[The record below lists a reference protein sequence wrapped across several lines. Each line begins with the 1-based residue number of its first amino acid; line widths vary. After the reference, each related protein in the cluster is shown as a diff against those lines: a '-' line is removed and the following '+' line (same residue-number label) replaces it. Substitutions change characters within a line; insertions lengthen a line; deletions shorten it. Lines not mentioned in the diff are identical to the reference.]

1 MTENILKNINTFLQ
15 TNNTDYSLLI
25 NGLWGSG
32 KTHFLKNKI
41 ISQIEALKVRPVYIS
56 LNGIS
61 EITQLEQNILF
72 ELLRLPGNN
81 SIVSSLFN
89 NLGLG
94 LKKVTS
100 FFSKGYFSLD
110 ITKLNLVS
118 LFPLDKAVL
127 IFDDLERISSKVGID
142 EILGYINKNFVEHKH
157 VKVILIGD
165 ITNITDKEKYDSIK
179 EKLIGREFNFYY
191 NPHEITTLIK
201 QKYLDQEKFLN
212 FLKRNEESI
221 AILIEGYSVY
231 NLRSI
236 FFFTEILL
244 KIFSYIPAKDKIHEQ
259 VILFSFLLTL
269 EFKKGSF
276 HLDELKKR
284 KDLIDLASNLMYYDI
299 IKRNTSEDYIPS
311 SYGELFAYNYLK
323 NTRSY
328 YKFFYSIYNLIV
340 LGIFDEESTKK
351 EFSENPHDTY
361 NEALHKLNEFLLL
374 SQKEIDDNC
383 NKVFEGLKNGIFN
396 VYTHQYVFDTLY
408 PLVSKQIIP
417 TTMPELKD
425 KVFSSLDIAKK
436 RNEFDQFH
444 LDSGEMNFLL
454 NDDSKEVFN
463 HIKKLHIDYFNQ
475 QKNSLIN
482 TILAKLEKDKADY
495 SKIIHSFL
503 NVKFSTYFISATII
517 TKLSNATNYSIIK
530 FARFLAEKY
539 RYDDYRTIADIP
551 LLEEIKNY
559 NDNVIV
565 DTNTSPLLK
574 EVCIDFNRML
584 NIALSELKKR
594 VPQQIT
600 NN

>member
-1 MTENILKNINTFLQ
+1 M
-15 TNNTDYSLLI
+15 
-25 NGLWGSG
+25 
-32 KTHFLKNKI
+32 
-41 ISQIEALKVRPVYIS
+41 
-56 LNGIS
+56 
-61 EITQLEQNILF
+61 
-72 ELLRLPGNN
+72 
-81 SIVSSLFN
+81 
-89 NLGLG
+89 
-94 LKKVTS
+94 
-100 FFSKGYFSLD
+100 
-110 ITKLNLVS
+110 
-118 LFPLDKAVL
+118 
-127 IFDDLERISSKVGID
+127 
-142 EILGYINKNFVEHKH
+142 
-157 VKVILIGD
+157 
-165 ITNITDKEKYDSIK
+165 
-179 EKLIGREFNFYY
+179 
-191 NPHEITTLIK
+191 
-201 QKYLDQEKFLN
+201 
-212 FLKRNEESI
+212 
-221 AILIEGYSVY
+221 
-231 NLRSI
+231 
-236 FFFTEILL
+236 